1 MAGYWLKLY
10 TEILEDPKYYRLT
23 DNAKLGMIELMLV
36 AKKVGLEGEIPSIED
51 VAFYTRRSVD
61 WWQPVFEELSK
72 IEYLVISGSETI
84 IRKFAERQAAVEVT
98 ERMKQSRALKHKNE
112 FVSRECNEPVTNRN
126 GDSDTETE
134 TETEKIQNREDLVNR
149 AASPVNFSDS
159 RPIIETN
166 YVYVWITITGM
177 SGIPASQSQKVIDAI
192 DTLRPKFKDE
202 KELIDYLKP
211 YYDYW
216 LTRKTKDGRAYSKS
230 NCAWLYDL
238 AIAGDPI
245 PAAKAAPVV
254 PAVMFRAPV
263 VDCEKCH
270 GAGWYKGEIDGK
282 TRRVEC
288 DCVKVQK
295 EVNA

>member
-23 DNAKLGMIELMLV
+23 DSAKLGMIELMLV

-51 VAFYTRRSVD
+51 VAFYTRRTVE
-61 WWQPVFEELSK
+61 WWMPVFEELSK
-72 IEYLVISGSETI
+72 IEYLVINGSEMI
-84 IRKFAERQAAVEVT
+84 IRKFAERQAAVDGA
-98 ERMKQSRALKHKNE
+98 ERIKHFRELKHKNE
-112 FVSRECNEPVTNRN
+112 FPSRDGNEPVTNRY

-134 TETEKIQNREDLVNR
+134 KKQNRVDTDLTS
-149 AASPVNFSDS
+149 APANFSDS
-159 RPIIETN
+159 RPILETN

-211 YYDYW
+211 YYEYW
-216 LTRKTKDGRAYSKS
+216 LTRKTKDNRPYSKS

-254 PAVMFRAPV
+254 PAVMFRQPLA
-263 VDCEKCH
+263 DCDKCH
-270 GAGWYKGEIDGK
+270 GEGWYKGEIGGK

-288 DCVKVQK
+288 DCVKVQE
-295 EVNA
+295 EVING